1 MPTIAYFYGIAIR
14 MYLRE
19 HPPPHFHAIYAE
31 HDATVDIRT
40 GEIVDGWLPKTAAR
54 LVKEWTLA
62 QREGLLDNWRRFE
75 RGEPLRRL
83 PGLGED

>member
-1 MPTIAYFYGIAIR
+1 MPTISYFYGIAIR

-31 HDATVDIRT
+31 HDAVVDIAT
-40 GEIVDGWLPKTAAR
+40 GEVLDGWLPKTAAR

-62 QREGLLDNWRRFE
+62 RQDGLLDNWKRYE
-75 RGEPLRRL
+75 QGLPLRRL
-83 PGLGED
+83 QGLGED

>member
-31 HDATVDIRT
+31 HDATVDIET
-40 GEIVDGWLPKTAAR
+40 GGVIEGWLPKTAAR
-54 LVKEWTLA
+54 LVKEWTLHIA
-62 QREGLLDNWRRFE
+62 SDCWT
-75 RGEPLRRL
+75 
-83 PGLGED
+83 LGEI

>member
-14 MYLRE
+14 MYFRE

-31 HDATVDIRT
+31 HDATVDILT
-40 GEIVDGWLPKTAAR
+40 GEVTDGWLPKTAAR

-62 QREGLLDNWRRFE
+62 QRDGLLDNWQRFE
-75 RGEPLRRL
+75 RGEQLRRL

>member
-31 HDATVDIRT
+31 HDAIVSIET
-40 GEIVDGWLPKTAAR
+40 GEILDGWLPKTAAR
-54 LVKEWTLA
+54 LVKEWALA
-62 QREGLLDNWRRFE
+62 QQDGLLDNWRRFE
-75 RGEPLRRL
+75 QGLPLRRL

>member
-31 HDATVDIRT
+31 HDATIDIAT
-40 GEIVDGWLPKTAAR
+40 GEIVEGWLPRTAAK
-54 LVKEWTLA
+54 LVKEWTQA
-62 QREGLLDNWRRFE
+62 QRDGLLDNWRRFE
-75 RGEPLRRL
+75 EGQPLRRL